1 MFFYDFEALKK
12 NIENNL
18 MQKNIMLEGFA
29 STIKSCNYKQML
41 ERGFA
46 VLKNKN
52 NHLITNCADLKNQ
65 QKFIITMQDGEV
77 FANLDENLK
86 NNNSS
91 SKKIDTQP
99 NFFDL
104 IEK

>member
-1 MFFYDFEALKK
+1 
-12 NIENNL
+12 
-18 MQKNIMLEGFA
+18 
-29 STIKSCNYKQML
+29 
-41 ERGFA
+41 
-46 VLKNKN
+46 
-52 NHLITNCADLKNQ
+52 
-65 QKFIITMQDGEV
+65 MQDGEV
-77 FANLDENLK
+77 FANLGEVTK

>member
-1 MFFYDFEALKK
+1 
-12 NIENNL
+12 
-18 MQKNIMLEGFA
+18 
-29 STIKSCNYKQML
+29 ML

-46 VLKNKN
+46 VLKDKN
-52 NHLITNCADLKNQ
+52 NRVITNCEDLKNQ
-65 QKFIITMQDGEV
+65 QKFIINMQDGEV
-77 FANLDENLK
+77 FAHLGEIAK
-86 NNNSS
+86 NNNLS